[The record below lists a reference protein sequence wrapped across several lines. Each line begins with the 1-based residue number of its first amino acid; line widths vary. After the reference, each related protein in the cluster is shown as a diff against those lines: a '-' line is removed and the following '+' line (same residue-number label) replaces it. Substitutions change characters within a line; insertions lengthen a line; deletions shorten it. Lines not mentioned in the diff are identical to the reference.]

1 LVFFNSLSE
10 NDLIEI
16 VVEEETSFLP
26 LSNVSRLEQIVRIH
40 RDLEVNIEGVDIIL
54 NLLYQVDQLENELA
68 HIKNRLGFYE
78 NE

>member
-68 HIKNRLGFYE
+68 PIKNRLGFYE

>member
-1 LVFFNSLSE
+1 MVFFNSLSE